1 MTNARIRRQVDKDPV
16 EGALITNTGP
26 ASADLGATLIHRPL
40 RSRLSPLR
48 SRLSAAPPLTPG
60 RVLST

>member
-26 ASADLGATLIHRPL
+26 AGAISARQGVTVRYC
-40 RSRLSPLR
+40 
-48 SRLSAAPPLTPG
+48 
-60 RVLST
+60 RVN